1 MIPYFAP
8 DSPAAHEEEEDDDE
22 FFGDEDTHD
31 HRQDQ

>member
-8 DSPAAHEEEEDDDE
+8 TPPATQEEEEDDE

-31 HRQDQ
+31 HYQDQ

>member
-8 DSPAAHEEEEDDDE
+8 EPPAAQEEEDEDDV
-22 FFGDEDTHD
+22 FFGDEDMHD

>member
-8 DSPAAHEEEEDDDE
+8 TPPAGQEEEEDDE

-31 HRQDQ
+31 HYQDQ

>member
-8 DSPAAHEEEEDDDE
+8 TPPAAQEEEEDDE

-31 HRQDQ
+31 HYQDQ

>member
-8 DSPAAHEEEEDDDE
+8 DSPAAQEEEEDDDE